1 MLCVL
6 RISCLWNRVVCN
18 PDRKMGNQFWRN
30 VHFSDLP
37 QGTYYLF
44 YSGNNFDTAQY
55 AISYA
60 TASAVGGPY
69 TKHGPWL
76 ASSTVF
82 GSVSHCAALLTQ
94 GPRGVQLLL
103 ERRNSHS
110 AGVV

>member
-1 MLCVL
+1 M
-6 RISCLWNRVVCN
+6 
-18 PDRKMGNQFWRN
+18 
-30 VHFSDLP
+30 

-76 ASSTVF
+76 ASSAVF
-82 GSVSHCAALLTQ
+82 GSVSCRW
-94 GPRGVQLLL
+94 GPSPRHVQ
-103 ERRNSHS
+103 S
-110 AGVV
+110 ACRC